1 MKQQRPFNKKYHS
14 LFGPRKINNGYVR
27 STFCHVEK
35 LTNSWNI
42 RWSRQQGRKKFLL
55 AGAGPGLKRY
65 YAQRAS
71 QEKTGS
77 TKRLSKDPVRSGRK
91 KGQSSQKE
99 LCFPDYLND
108 ICKKKYRDSGVR
120 EELSLRPSTELR
132 FAWLPSLIKASIDGH
147 TLSPYIYY
155 IVYCNFNIH
164 KNYECN

>member
-1 MKQQRPFNKKYHS
+1 MQIEKRTKAKSLKQQRPFNKKYHS
-14 LFGPRKINNGYVR
+14 LFGPRKINNGYAR

-42 RWSRQQGRKKFLL
+42 GWSRQQGRKKFLL

-120 EELSLRPSTELR
+120 EELSLRPSTEDLTV
-132 FAWLPSLIKASIDGH
+132 ALCMASFFDK
-147 TLSPYIYY
+147 
-155 IVYCNFNIH
+155 C
-164 KNYECN
+164 

>member
-1 MKQQRPFNKKYHS
+1 MQIKKRTKAKSLKQQRPFNKKYHS
-14 LFGPRKINNGYVR
+14 LFGPRKINNGYAR

-108 ICKKKYRDSGVR
+108 ICKKKYRDSGDER
-120 EELSLRPSTELR
+120 R
-132 FAWLPSLIKASIDGH
+132 I
-147 TLSPYIYY
+147 
-155 IVYCNFNIH
+155 IVKTFNGGFDSCALH
-164 KNYECN
+164 GFLLW